1 MKKGKKGRRDNNNV
15 RNLREAKMMSK
26 AELAREA
33 GISVLTIDRVEKGFP
48 CRMDTKRKI
57 IKALGM
63 GLEERESVFLD

>member
-1 MKKGKKGRRDNNNV
+1 MKKGKKGRRGNNNV

-33 GISVLTIDRVEKGFP
+33 GISALTIDRVEKGFP

>member
-1 MKKGKKGRRDNNNV
+1 MKKGKKVRSGKNNV

-33 GISVLTIDRVEKGFP
+33 GVSVLTIDRVEKGFP

-57 IKALGM
+57 IKAFGM
-63 GLEERESVFLD
+63 GLEERERVFLD

>member
-1 MKKGKKGRRDNNNV
+1 MKKVKKSQRGNNNV

-33 GISVLTIDRVEKGFP
+33 GISALTIDRVEKGFP

>member
-1 MKKGKKGRRDNNNV
+1 MKKVKKSRRGNNNV

>member
-1 MKKGKKGRRDNNNV
+1 MKKVKKSRRGNNNV

-33 GISVLTIDRVEKGFP
+33 GISALTIDRVEKGFP

>member
-1 MKKGKKGRRDNNNV
+1 MKKGKKVRRGNNNV

-33 GISVLTIDRVEKGFP
+33 GVSALTIDRVEKGFP

-63 GLEERESVFLD
+63 GLEERERVFLD

>member
-1 MKKGKKGRRDNNNV
+1 MKKGKKARRGNNNV

>member
-33 GISVLTIDRVEKGFP
+33 GISALTIDRVEKGFP